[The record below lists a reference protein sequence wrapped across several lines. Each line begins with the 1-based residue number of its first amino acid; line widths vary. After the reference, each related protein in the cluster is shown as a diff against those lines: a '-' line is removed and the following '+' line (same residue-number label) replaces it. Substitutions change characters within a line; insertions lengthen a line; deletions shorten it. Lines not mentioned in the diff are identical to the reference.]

1 LIAAIKQL
9 AYSFL
14 VAFNR
19 VYSFFS
25 RRPKL
30 HGSRFARVDELA
42 TLTARDLDREG
53 SLILGVSHLSRIL
66 RVKPTQTRRELGNL
80 LVVAPTRGGKGLL
93 ATAQLLTWR
102 HSVVVNAIK
111 GELFA
116 QTAGFRRTLGPVFVL
131 DPTGVGHAFDP
142 LLGKHTEDELFSSA
156 THLLFRPDEG
166 DGAIFTQRA
175 TVMLTQ
181 IFLAARREGSAPL
194 PYARKAI
201 RAGLAAAA
209 ERLHAISPELATQF
223 LHVSFA
229 DANLADRFLLS
240 SWGTLSARMR
250 PLLTETVIR
259 SLAGADFAPAD
270 LMSTGGPPVTIYLRW
285 PERDLLALSP
295 LVRLLWGTLIDGL
308 IATYDNNAGLHCSPV
323 LLLIDEAGR
332 TAIPSLADHATTVV
346 GRGVSLWVAVQ
357 SLSQLDAVYGKVRA
371 QVLRDNM
378 ESQLYYRPS
387 NQETAEY
394 LERCLGRVSE
404 YAHSQ
409 TAREGSAISLGLS
422 EQGVPLLTAQEIKQ
436 MGDEDIIGFH
446 RRLPPFMAKRMD
458 WRHFPL
464 LTKRHSLPSPP
475 LNELP
480 LLDSADFQRAEMQTP
495 LYIDPDMLH

>member
-1 LIAAIKQL
+1 
-9 AYSFL
+9 
-14 VAFNR
+14 
-19 VYSFFS
+19 
-25 RRPKL
+25 
-30 HGSRFARVDELA
+30 
-42 TLTARDLDREG
+42 
-53 SLILGVSHLSRIL
+53 
-66 RVKPTQTRRELGNL
+66 
-80 LVVAPTRGGKGLL
+80 
-93 ATAQLLTWR
+93 LTWR
-102 HSVVVNAIK
+102 HSVVVNDIK
-111 GELFA
+111 GDLFA
-116 QTAGFRRTLGPVFVL
+116 QTAGYRNTLGPVFVL
-131 DPTGVGHAFDP
+131 DPTGVGHTFDP
-142 LLGKHTEDELFSSA
+142 LLGKQTEDELFSSA

-181 IFLAARREGSAPL
+181 LFLAARREGSAPL
-194 PYARKAI
+194 PYAREAI
-201 RAGLAAAA
+201 RSGLAACAQ
-209 ERLHAISPELATQF
+209 RLNAISPDLATQF
-223 LHVSFA
+223 LDVAFA

-270 LMSTGGPPVTIYLRW
+270 LMSEGGPPVTIYLRW

-308 IATYDNNAGLHCSPV
+308 IATYDKRSGLNCAPV

-357 SLSQLDAVYGKVRA
+357 SLSQLDAVHGKVRA

-404 YAHSQ
+404 YAHNQ
-409 TAREGSAISLGLS
+409 TARQGSTVSLGLS

-436 MGDEDIIGFH
+436 MKDEDIIGFH
-446 RRLPPFMAKRMD
+446 RRLPPFQGKRMD
-458 WRHFPL
+458 WRRFPTL
-464 LTKRHSLPSPP
+464 IQRHNLPPPSLPA
-475 LNELP
+475 LP
-480 LLDSADFQRAEMQTP
+480 TLQTQPTETRTP
-495 LYIDPDMLH
+495 LYIDPDMIH